1 MTRPTASFAQKTH
14 EKLQIHS
21 PAKEKKSMAKPKPRR
36 STGRLEDDKE
46 NVADANGI
54 EDHGAQDL
62 AHTSDGV
69 VDGAA
74 PQGELSARPL
84 AAGHQGAEPAQEM
97 Y

>member
-21 PAKEKKSMAKPKPRR
+21 PGKEKKSTAKPKSRK

-62 AHTSDGV
+62 AHSNDGT

-84 AAGHQGAEPAQEM
+84 AAGHQGVEPAQET